1 MVGSRARGPAGLA
14 LAPDGGGIV
23 GTKGTTQS
31 SPRPRTG
38 PVLTGPVLTVLVL
51 VLAVIAAGY
60 MGQLSAEPVV
70 DPSVAGLEQQ
80 DPSATATPE
89 ALPDDG
95 ERLVISGDTAAGAL
109 LLLVMTVLALL
120 LRFLLRFLPRSR
132 FQQVDGFLDRTE
144 LQRPG
149 TSLLADALP
158 AWAEASRAAL
168 AASTDTSD
176 AVIRCWLDF
185 ERLCAAAGAGRRP
198 AQTTTDFAV
207 AVSSALALPP
217 QPLSTLNRLYQRAR
231 FGQATHDRSPGLLP
245 ADREPADR
253 ERADRELADRELAA
267 ASIDELSAALAS
279 RGSQRGDGTT
289 P

>member
-1 MVGSRARGPAGLA
+1 M
-14 LAPDGGGIV
+14 
-23 GTKGTTQS
+23 GTKGTMRS
-31 SPRPRTG
+31 SRRRTV
-38 PVLTGPVLTVLVL
+38 PALAGPVLTVLVL

-80 DPSATATPE
+80 GPSATQTPE

-95 ERLVISGDTAAGAL
+95 ERLVITGDTAAAAL
-109 LLLVMTVLALL
+109 LILVMIALALL
-120 LRFLLRFLPRSR
+120 LRFLLRFLPRFRS
-132 FQQVDGFLDRTE
+132 QQLDGFPDQTE

-168 AASTDTSD
+168 AAGTDTSD

-198 AQTTTDFAV
+198 AETTTDFAV

-217 QPLSTLNRLYQRAR
+217 RPLSTLNRLYQRAR
-231 FGQATHDRSPGLLP
+231 FGQAGHDRSPGLPP
-245 ADREPADR
+245 ADRDLSDR
-253 ERADRELADRELAA
+253 DLSDRELAA

-279 RGSQRGDGTT
+279 RGSQRGRRT
-289 P
+289 PR